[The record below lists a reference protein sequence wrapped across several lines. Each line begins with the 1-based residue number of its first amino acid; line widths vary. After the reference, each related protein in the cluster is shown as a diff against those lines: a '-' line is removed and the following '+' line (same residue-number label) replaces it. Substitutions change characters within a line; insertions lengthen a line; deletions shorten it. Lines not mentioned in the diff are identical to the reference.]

1 VPTAKTLSVLA
12 VIVGL
17 AITAFIVYAFYEA
30 LRTKPQNPFEA
41 FVISKAFLGA
51 YPVVYAVGAAIW
63 ILGTVVF
70 LLELA
75 GYTPSLRGLRKSG
88 MGVASWSVIDLAL
101 AALSAA
107 VYGALLVATAP
118 LVIFPGFTWLRP
130 ANSLAPLFGM
140 FFGIPGC
147 VGVAIGNLIADIVG
161 GYFGVGSI
169 GGFIGNFLIAYL
181 PYKFVRDHSFSTS
194 ASIGEFYL
202 WGVLAQA
209 FVSALY
215 ICWWLDFMQW
225 AVGLPMF
232 VTWGII
238 APTILSN
245 NITVNA
251 VLSPILGRILYPLV
265 KGRGLYWKDRVR
277 VGSAA

>member
-1 VPTAKTLSVLA
+1 VTKARTLSIVA
-12 VIVGL
+12 VVVGL
-17 AITAFIVYAFYEA
+17 AIAAFIIYAFYEA
-30 LRTKPQNPFEA
+30 LTINPQNPFEA
-41 FVISKAFLGA
+41 FIISKAFLGA
-51 YPVVYAVGAAIW
+51 YPVVYAVGAVIW

-70 LLELA
+70 LLELT

-107 VYGALLVATAP
+107 VYGALLAATAP

-169 GGFIGNFLIAYL
+169 GGFVGNFLIAYL

-194 ASIGEFYL
+194 TSIGEFYI
-202 WGVLAQA
+202 WGVLVQA
-209 FVSALY
+209 FVSAVY

-225 AVGLPMF
+225 AVGLPIF
-232 VTWGII
+232 VTWGVI
-238 APTILSN
+238 APVILSN
-245 NITVNA
+245 NVVVNA

-277 VGSAA
+277 VGTTA

>member
-277 VGSAA
+277 VGAAA

>member
-30 LRTKPQNPFEA
+30 LRTNPQNPFEA
-41 FVISKAFLGA
+41 FIISKAFLGA

-169 GGFIGNFLIAYL
+169 GGFVGNFLIAYL

-245 NITVNA
+245 NVTVNA

-277 VGSAA
+277 VGATA

>member
-1 VPTAKTLSVLA
+1 MPTAKTLSVLA

>member
-30 LRTKPQNPFEA
+30 LRTNPQNPFEA

-202 WGVLAQA
+202 WGVLA
-209 FVSALY
+209 
-215 ICWWLDFMQW
+215 
-225 AVGLPMF
+225 
-232 VTWGII
+232 
-238 APTILSN
+238 
-245 NITVNA
+245 
-251 VLSPILGRILYPLV
+251 
-265 KGRGLYWKDRVR
+265 
-277 VGSAA
+277 

>member
-1 VPTAKTLSVLA
+1 MPTAKTLSVLA

-277 VGSAA
+277 VGAAA